1 MNADEIVRALREAY
15 KETDKVYFFLRTLL
29 KDAAD
34 LIESQQS
41 QLTASQRR
49 EKEAEDCIRREIEK
63 APTVPAE
70 VVVHCE
76 NCQHIHILNTSEIY
90 AICDKTNFIFQ
101 PFGVDTREFGCPY
114 GERRESE
121 GSK

>member
-1 MNADEIVRALREAY
+1 MSEQRLIDANALVKDM
-15 KETDKVYFFLRTLL
+15 ETVCSPTQFGRN
-29 KDAAD
+29 
-34 LIESQQS
+34 
-41 QLTASQRR
+41 TA
-49 EKEAEDCIRREIEK
+49 KMCIKR
-63 APTVPAE
+63 APTIHAE

-76 NCQHIHILNTSEIY
+76 NCKHIRILNISEIY

-121 GSK
+121 VEK